1 VGLELA
7 DDSEMLWEMDYHR
20 DLASVGE
27 AQFHDFYSEE
37 YAICMY
43 PPSLDPDNHHIHKQC
58 MISLWLNGKRDLDF
72 SGSGMKGR
80 RFTEVEI
87 VDESLIS

>member
-1 VGLELA
+1 VGLELT
-7 DDSEMLWEMDYHR
+7 DDSEMLWEIDYHR
-20 DLASVGE
+20 DMVYSAE

-43 PPSLDPDNHHIHKQC
+43 PPSLDPDNHHIRRQC

-72 SGSGMKGR
+72 LVNGTKVK
-80 RFTEVEI
+80 RFAEVEA
-87 VDESLIS
+87 VDESSIS